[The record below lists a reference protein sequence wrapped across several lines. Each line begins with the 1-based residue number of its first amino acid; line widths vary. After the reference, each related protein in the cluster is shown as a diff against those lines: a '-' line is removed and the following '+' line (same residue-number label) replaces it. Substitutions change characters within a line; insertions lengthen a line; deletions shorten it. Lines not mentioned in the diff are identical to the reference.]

1 MNNDSYYSN
10 APVIELDQISRGQ
23 FISRTYNHLFGAIIA
38 FTLFEVFLFKSGLA
52 DGMARAMMGTSWLLV
67 LGGFVL
73 ISWVARV
80 AAHRATSMPAQYAAL
95 AGYVIGEAII
105 FVPLLYVANH
115 YAPGAIASAALV
127 TLVGFTGLSAI
138 VFITRK
144 DFSFLRGI
152 LMWGGIIAMVLIV
165 AGVIFGFQ
173 LGTFFSVAMVALAG
187 GAILYDTDNILR
199 NYPSDRYVAASL
211 ELFADVALML
221 WYVLRLFLSS
231 RR

>member
-1 MNNDSYYSN
+1 MDNENYYPN
-10 APVIELDQISRGQ
+10 TPVIELDENSRGQ
-23 FISRTYNHLFGAIIA
+23 FIGRTYNHLLGAIIA
-38 FTLFEVFLFKSGLA
+38 FTLIEVVLFKTGLA
-52 DGMARAMMGTSWLLV
+52 DAMANVMLGTNWLIVLGAFVVVSWIARA
-67 LGGFVL
+67 
-73 ISWVARV
+73 
-80 AAHRATSMPAQYAAL
+80 AAHRATSLPMQYLAL
-95 AGYVIGEAII
+95 AGYVLGEAII
-105 FVPLLYVANH
+105 FVPLLFIANKV
-115 YAPGAIASAALV
+115 APGAIASAALV
-127 TLVGFTGLSAI
+127 TLMGFIGLTAV

-152 LMWGGIIAMVLIV
+152 LMWGGIVALVLIV

-187 GAILYDTDNILR
+187 GAILYDTSNILR

-221 WYVLRLFLSS
+221 WYVLRLFMS